1 MVRFVKYPYIGY
13 IARMDHLTT
22 TQAGKYQNL
31 DASYLRRMVRE
42 GKLPAIRIADR
53 VMLFE
58 RAELDRWKNTPHR
71 GRGRPRKVP
80 ASPEALGD
88 G

>member
-1 MVRFVKYPYIGY
+1 
-13 IARMDHLTT
+13 MDHLTT
-22 TQAGKYQNL
+22 TQAGKYLNL
-31 DASYLRRMVRE
+31 DASYLRRLARE

-53 VMLFE
+53 VILFE

-71 GRGRPRKVP
+71 GRGRPRK
-80 ASPEALGD
+80 SPTPPEPGGD